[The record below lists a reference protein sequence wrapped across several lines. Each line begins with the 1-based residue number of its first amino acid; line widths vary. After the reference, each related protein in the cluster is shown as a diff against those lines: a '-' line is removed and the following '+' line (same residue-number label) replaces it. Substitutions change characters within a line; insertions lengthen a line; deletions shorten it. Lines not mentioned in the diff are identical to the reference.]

1 MQIANIL
8 LMMAVATAAGL
19 VSLMVVNTFTIH
31 EVYAGGCAVDNPA
44 FNASKSRCFGH
55 GPN

>member
-1 MQIANIL
+1 
-8 LMMAVATAAGL
+8 MMAVATAAGL